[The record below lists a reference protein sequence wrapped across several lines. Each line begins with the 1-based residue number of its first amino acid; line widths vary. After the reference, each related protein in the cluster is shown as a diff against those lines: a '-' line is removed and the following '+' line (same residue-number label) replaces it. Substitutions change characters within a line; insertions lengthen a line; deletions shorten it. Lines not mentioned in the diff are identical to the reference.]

1 MSVTLEDIR
10 DWLKKE
16 LNFFRVH
23 LLFFLFVP
31 LISAGIFYGANGE
44 FHIPF
49 IDALFLCYSA
59 LTVTGLSTVNLST
72 LTAFQQAMLFVLM
85 GVGNVT
91 IVAWVMVLIRKRY
104 FVQHLESIKKRERAQ
119 HMIRSRLAH
128 WVRFPALGS
137 SATSR
142 GKQEGEVD
150 IQVEQSSTA
159 EPSPVGHRHA
169 HFDPSEGIGAALVG
183 GGSAG
188 ISLGIALRALP
199 QEEEGPSPTPNDRT
213 PSPVMIHTD
222 DDTARLS
229 VESPKSFAGSFE
241 MVQSTDGM
249 EAMIE
254 GGYGL
259 TSSPQSGALALPTS
273 PQSERHPVFSP
284 IVAVPPALRHRR
296 GVPVPRRQTVII
308 PPVPDTPDNKA
319 LGQRGKDQGL
329 GGFPG
334 PIQLFLKITRIY
346 FPRVHRFVE
355 RLITHRR
362 DPNRKNSFKWLG
374 DDFKNLIINRNSD
387 FDTEELDDEEL
398 ERLGGL
404 EYRALDF
411 LSWLV
416 ILYFIV
422 IQLISIVLIAPW
434 LASTHDYDDV
444 FASQPRKVNKTCQV
458 MGSYTGGGMS
468 LVDAGM
474 TPFQKAYLMIFSM
487 IFSILA
493 GNHGLPIFLRL
504 IIWIC
509 TKLVPDNSPDDQML
523 HFLLDHPRRCFIY
536 LFPSHVTWFLAAALG
551 FFTIIEWVSFI
562 VLDIGLSVTNSLS
575 PGVRVVAGFFQS
587 FAIRASGFAIVSL
600 SSLAPAF
607 QFLCVIM
614 MYIAVYP
621 VSMSIRSTNVY
632 EERSLG
638 VFEASAE
645 DEEEEP
651 TLSEATPRR
660 QRVFQYFGWHL
671 RRQVAYDIWWLVSG
685 IFLICIIERT
695 KIMDDDN
702 APWFNLFR
710 ILFEL
715 VSAFGGIGL
724 TLGIPTENF
733 AFSGAFG
740 PLSKLIVIVIM
751 VRGRH
756 RGLPVAVD
764 RAILLPQDLE
774 TATHPEF
781 KDPEKGV

>member
-1 MSVTLEDIR
+1 M
-10 DWLKKE
+10 
-16 LNFFRVH
+16 
-23 LLFFLFVP
+23 
-31 LISAGIFYGANGE
+31 
-44 FHIPF
+44 
-49 IDALFLCYSA
+49 C
-59 LTVTGLSTVNLST
+59 
-72 LTAFQQAMLFVLM
+72 
-85 GVGNVT
+85 VGNVT

-119 HMIRSRLAH
+119 HMIRSRLGR
-128 WVRFPALGS
+128 WVRFPALS
-137 SATSR
+137 
-142 GKQEGEVD
+142 
-150 IQVEQSSTA
+150 SSTTPNSID
-159 EPSPVGHRHA
+159 EENIEITVKQPSIIHSLPEHPHHA
-169 HFDPSEGIGAALVG
+169 RFDPSEGIGAALVG

-199 QEEEGPSPTPNDRT
+199 QDDGASQSNVPSPI
-213 PSPVMIHTD
+213 MIHTD
-222 DDTARLS
+222 EPQTRIS
-229 VESPKSFAGSFE
+229 VESNRSSAASFDF
-241 MVQSTDGM
+241 VQSH
-249 EAMIE
+249 E
-254 GGYGL
+254 GQEGIVAGANDF
-259 TSSPQSGALALPTS
+259 TSSPQSGVIQLPMS
-273 PQSERHPVFSP
+273 PQSERHPMFSP
-284 IVAVPPALRHRR
+284 VPAIPPALRHRR
-296 GVPVPRRQTVII
+296 GVPVPRRQTVIV
-308 PPVPDTPDNKA
+308 PPVLEPHNGTA

-334 PIQLFLKITRIY
+334 PIKLLKKITRYYTPRIY
-346 FPRVHRFVE
+346 RSIERIFTEHRKDG
-355 RLITHRR
+355 I
-362 DPNRKNSFKWLG
+362 RKNSFKWLG
-374 DDFKNLIINRNSD
+374 DDFQNLIINRNSD
-387 FDTEELDDEEL
+387 FDTEELDDDEL

-416 ILYFIV
+416 ILYFIGV
-422 IQLISIVLIAPW
+422 QLISIVLIAPW
-434 LASTHDYDDV
+434 LSSTRAYDSV
-444 FASQPRKVNKTCQV
+444 FEAQPRKVNKSWFVAFQV
-458 MGSYTGGGMS
+458 IGSYTGGGMS

-474 TPFQKAYLMIFSM
+474 VPFQRAYLMIFSM
-487 IFSILA
+487 IFAILA

-509 TKLVPDNSPDDQML
+509 TKFVEDDSPNDRML

-536 LFPSHVTWFLAAALG
+536 LFPSHVTWFLAATLA

-562 VLDIGLSVTNSLS
+562 VLDIGLSVTESLS
-575 PGVRVVAGFFQS
+575 AGVRVVAGFFQS
-587 FAIRASGFAIVSL
+587 FAIRASGFGIVSL

-638 VFEASAE
+638 VFEVGEENE
-645 DEEEEP
+645 DEEP
-651 TLSEATPRR
+651 TLNESTPRR

-740 PLSKLIVIVIM
+740 PLSKLVVIVIM

-764 RAILLPQDLE
+764 RAILLPQDVVPAKRDGDATGTTNAANGDASLDGSILRNSTTKE
-774 TATHPEF
+774 TQEKHDF
-781 KDPEKGV
+781 RNSEKGQ